1 MDHRKAGLLDSEYEI
16 ICRELGREPNE
27 AELRIFG
34 VMWSEHCS
42 YKSSKPLL
50 GLFPKEGP
58 AVLKGVGENAG
69 VVDAGD
75 GWGLA
80 FKVESHNHPSAV
92 EPYQGAATGVGG
104 IIRDILAMGA
114 RPMASLDGLF
124 FGNPDSRKTIFLSNG
139 IVKGVGGYGN
149 CVGVPTVGGKTFY
162 DARYEDNPLLNA
174 FCMGLVNAE
183 SIVSSQTAEPGNL
196 VVLLGSK
203 TGRDGI
209 GGAAFA
215 SVELGEDTKA
225 SRPQVQIGDPFV
237 EKLLIEACLEAL
249 ENCLVTSM
257 QDMGAAGITSSASEI
272 AAKSG
277 VGMILDLDKVP
288 LREADMSAWEIAL
301 SESQERML
309 LIVLPEKLELVL
321 SLGEKW
327 DLDCAVIGK
336 TVEGDRFI
344 LEKGGSVAVDLP
356 ASLIGG
362 GCPEIRWPA
371 ITPANLANRQTF
383 ELENEILPSDL
394 AESLLKLIGSPSL
407 REKTWITRQYDSM
420 VQVNTIQ
427 GPGAPLSLVRIK
439 ENGNIA
445 AITMEALPWA
455 CQLDPFRGGYE
466 TMARSLRPLWV
477 AGARHLGM
485 TNCLNFPSPEN
496 PEQFWEFSEAVKGLA
511 ECCVDLGCPV
521 VSGNVSLYNESAGLS
536 ILPTPLVC
544 SVGLISSG
552 ESPLLPG
559 NWKEGDILYLVGMD
573 NAAIPASHF
582 QVTCMGML
590 KGLPVPPSPEM
601 ERDFK
606 ERAILTA
613 GKNVADSAIP
623 ILGGGLGI
631 ALCKEAISS
640 GLGAEIQ
647 LGTPTLPAVSLF
659 GEGGA
664 RALYAVPSV
673 KAFEFL
679 RIWKGFP
686 VRQVGNVRGES
697 LRLPGSTPLPIETLL
712 KAWRGV

>member
-1 MDHRKAGLLDSEYEI
+1 MDYRKAGLRPHEYEI
-16 ICRELGREPNE
+16 IRRELGRDPNE
-27 AELRIFG
+27 TELRIFG

-42 YKSSKPLL
+42 YKSSRPLL
-50 GLFPKEGP
+50 KLFPKEGP
-58 AVLKGVGENAG
+58 SVLKGVGENAG

-114 RPMASLDGLF
+114 RPIASLDGLF
-124 FGNPDSRKTIFLSNG
+124 FGRADSAKTRFLSNG

-149 CVGVPTVGGKTFY
+149 CVGVPTVGGKTLY
-162 DARYEDNPLLNA
+162 DERYEDNPLLNA
-174 FCMGLVNAE
+174 FCIGLVASG

-249 ENCLVTSM
+249 EKNLVISM

-277 VGMILDLDKVP
+277 VGMILDLDRVP
-288 LREADMSAWEIAL
+288 LREADMAAWEIAL

-309 LIVLPEKLELVL
+309 LIVRPENLESVL

-327 DLDCAVIGK
+327 DLDCAVIGE
-336 TVEGDRFI
+336 TVEGNRFV
-344 LEKGGSVAVDLP
+344 LRKEGAVWADLP

-362 GCPEIRWPA
+362 GCPEIHWAAKP
-371 ITPANLANRQTF
+371 PKDLDQRQTF
-383 ELENEILPSDL
+383 EFDPSEFSGDL
-394 AESLLKLIGSPSL
+394 SQALLSLLASPSL
-407 REKTWITRQYDSM
+407 KEKSWITRQYDSM
-420 VQVNTIQ
+420 VQLNTVQ
-427 GPGAPLSLVRIK
+427 GPGAPVSLLRIK
-439 ENGNIA
+439 ENGNLVAIA
-445 AITMEALPWA
+445 MEALPWA
-455 CQLDPFRGGYE
+455 CTLDPYRGGYE

-496 PEQFWEFSEAVKGLA
+496 PEQFWEFSEAVRGLA
-511 ECCVDLGCPV
+511 ECCRDLSCPV
-521 VSGNVSLYNESAGLS
+521 VSGNVSLYNESAGRS

-544 SVGLISSG
+544 SVGILSASG
-552 ESPLLPG
+552 VPLLPRK
-559 NWKEGDILYLVGMD
+559 WREGDLLYLVGME
-573 NAAIPASHF
+573 NASIPGSHF
-582 QVTCMGML
+582 QTHVL
-590 KGLPVPPSPEM
+590 KRLAGRPLPPSPNM
-601 ERDFK
+601 EADFMD
-606 ERAILTA
+606 RALQTA
-613 GKNVADSAIP
+613 EQQLADSAMP
-623 ILGGGLGI
+623 LLGGGLGI
-631 ALCKEAISS
+631 ALAKEAIAA
-640 GLGAEIQ
+640 GVGARIQ
-647 LGTPTLPAVSLF
+647 LEIPTHPLALF
-659 GEGGA
+659 FAEGGA
-664 RALYAVPSV
+664 RALYAVPARNV
-673 KAFEFL
+673 PKFL
-679 RIWKGFP
+679 QTWTGFPLRQIGTVGGDFLCLPQSEPISLQTLANTWKG
-686 VRQVGNVRGES
+686 
-697 LRLPGSTPLPIETLL
+697 
-712 KAWRGV
+712 A

>member
-1 MDHRKAGLLDSEYEI
+1 MDYRKAGLRDTEIEI
-16 ICRELGREPNE
+16 IRRDLGREPNE
-27 AELRIFG
+27 AEIRIFG

-42 YKSSKPLL
+42 YKSSRPLL
-50 GLFPKEGP
+50 RLFPKEGP

-69 VVDAGD
+69 VVDAGN

-124 FGNPDSRKTIFLSNG
+124 FGKANSRKTRFLSDG

-149 CVGVPTVGGKTFY
+149 CVGVPTVGGKTLY
-162 DARYEDNPLLNA
+162 DERYEGNPLLNA
-174 FCMGLVNAE
+174 FCMGLVASG
-183 SIVSSQTAEPGNL
+183 SIVSSQTAVPGSL

-215 SVELGEDTKA
+215 STELGEDTKA

-249 ENCLVTSM
+249 EKGLVASM

-288 LREADMSAWEIAL
+288 LRETDMEAWEIAL

-309 LIVLPEKLELVL
+309 LIVRPEKLDSVL
-321 SLGEKW
+321 ALGEKW

-344 LEKGGSVAVDLP
+344 LEKDGEVCVDLP

-362 GCPEIRWPA
+362 GCPEISWPSEK
-371 ITPANLANRQTF
+371 PKDLEKRQAF
-383 ELENEILPSDL
+383 EFNAADLPKDL
-394 AESLLKLIGSPSL
+394 VQSLFMLLSSPSL

-420 VQVNTIQ
+420 VQVNTVQ
-427 GPGAPLSLVRIK
+427 GPGAPVSLVRIK
-439 ENGNIA
+439 ENGNIS

-455 CQLDPFRGGYE
+455 CHLDPFRGGYE
-466 TMARSLRPLWV
+466 TMARSLRPLWI

-496 PEQFWEFSEAVKGLA
+496 PEQFWEFEESVKGLA
-511 ECCVDLGCPV
+511 ACCRDLSCPV
-521 VSGNVSLYNESAGLS
+521 VSGNVSLYNESSGLA

-544 SVGLISSG
+544 SVGLLEASQT
-552 ESPLLPG
+552 PLLPG
-559 NWKEGDILYLVGMD
+559 NWKEGDYLFLAGID
-573 NAAIPASHF
+573 NASIPGSHF
-582 QVTCMGML
+582 QVNVLGSL
-590 KGLPVPPSPEM
+590 KGRPLPPCAEM
-601 ERDFK
+601 EKDFM
-606 ERAILTA
+606 ERALLTS
-613 GKNVADSAIP
+613 GRKLADSAIP
-623 ILGGGLGI
+623 LLGGGLGI
-631 ALCKEAISS
+631 ALCKESIAS
-640 GLGAEIQ
+640 GLGAEIH
-647 LGTPTLPAVSLF
+647 LDIPTHPVAAF
-659 GEGGA
+659 FAEGGA
-664 RALYAVPSV
+664 RALYAVPAP
-673 KAFEFL
+673 KIPEFL
-679 RIWKGFP
+679 RVWTGFP
-686 VRQVGNVRGES
+686 LRQIGYVGGTD
-697 LRLPGSTPLPIETLL
+697 LRLPGSEPLPVKMIE
-712 KAWRGV
+712 KAWKGA

>member
-1 MDHRKAGLLDSEYEI
+1 LDHRKAGLLDAEYGI

-50 GLFPKEGP
+50 SLFPKEGP
-58 AVLKGVGENAG
+58 SVLKGVGENAG
-69 VVDAGD
+69 VVDAGN

-124 FGNPDSRKTIFLSNG
+124 FGKPDSPKTVFLSNG

-149 CVGVPTVGGKTFY
+149 CVGVPTVGGKTLY
-162 DARYEDNPLLNA
+162 DDRFEDNPLLNA
-174 FCMGLVNAE
+174 FCMGLVKAD

-196 VVLLGSK
+196 VVLLGSR

-249 ENCLVTSM
+249 ENGLVTSM

-277 VGMILDLDKVP
+277 VGMILDLDLVP
-288 LREADMSAWEIAL
+288 LREADMTAWEIAL

-309 LIVLPEKLELVL
+309 LIVRPEKLEPVL
-321 SLGEKW
+321 ALGEKW

-344 LEKGGSVAVDLP
+344 LEKDGAVAVDLP

-362 GCPEIRWPA
+362 GCPEINWPSKV
-371 ITPANLANRQTF
+371 PADLERRQEF
-383 ELENEILPSDL
+383 ELEKVSVPEDLGTPIL
-394 AESLLKLIGSPSL
+394 ELIGSPSL

-420 VQVNTIQ
+420 VQVNTLQ

-455 CQLDPFRGGYE
+455 CHLDPFRGGFE

-496 PEQFWEFSEAVKGLA
+496 PEQFWEFSEAVRGLA
-511 ECCVDLGCPV
+511 QCCLDLQCPV
-521 VSGNVSLYNESAGLS
+521 VSGNVSLYNESSGLS
-536 ILPTPLVC
+536 ILPTPLV
-544 SVGLISSG
+544 SAVGLIPAG
-552 ESPLLPG
+552 DQPLLPG
-559 NWKEGDILYLVGMD
+559 NWKDGDHLYLVGMD
-573 NAAIPASHF
+573 NAAIPASHY
-582 QVTCMGML
+582 QVSFLGML
-590 KGLPVPPSPEM
+590 KGRPIPPSPEM
-601 ERDFK
+601 ELDFM
-606 ERAILTA
+606 ERALLTA
-613 GKNVADSAIP
+613 KSRLANSGIP
-623 ILGGGLGI
+623 ILGGGLAV
-631 ALCKEAISS
+631 ALCKEAMSS
-640 GLGAEIQ
+640 SLGAEIR
-647 LGTPTLPAVSLF
+647 LETPTLPVVTLF
-659 GEGGA
+659 AEGGA
-664 RALYAVPSV
+664 RALYSVPAE
-673 KAFEFL
+673 KAFDFL
-679 RIWKGFP
+679 KVWKGFP
-686 VRQVGNVRGES
+686 LRQIGIANGDA
-697 LRLPGSTPLPIETLL
+697 LRLPGSAPLPIEKIA

>member
-1 MDHRKAGLLDSEYEI
+1 MDYRKAGLRDVEIEI
-16 ICRELGREPNE
+16 IRRELGREPNE

-42 YKSSKPLL
+42 YKSSRPLL
-50 GLFPKEGP
+50 SLFPKNGP

-69 VVDAGD
+69 VVDAGR

-124 FGNPDSRKTIFLSNG
+124 FGKADSPKTRFLSDG

-149 CVGVPTVGGKTFY
+149 CVGVPTVGGKTLY
-162 DARYEDNPLLNA
+162 DERYEGNPLLNA
-174 FCMGLVNAE
+174 FCMGLVASD

-215 SVELGEDTKA
+215 SAELGEDTKA

-249 ENCLVTSM
+249 EKDLVASM

-288 LREADMSAWEIAL
+288 LRETDMEAWEIAL

-309 LIVLPEKLELVL
+309 LIVRPEKLKSVL
-321 SLGEKW
+321 ALGEKW
-327 DLDCAVIGK
+327 DLDCAVIGE

-344 LEKGGSVAVDLP
+344 LEKGGRIRVDLP

-362 GCPEIRWPA
+362 GCPEIAWPVA
-371 ITPANLANRQTF
+371 KPKDLVNRQTF
-383 ELENEILPSDL
+383 EFDEAELPKDL
-394 AESLLKLIGSPSL
+394 VLPLLKLLSSPSL
-407 REKTWITRQYDSM
+407 REKSWITQQYDSM
-420 VQVNTIQ
+420 VQVNTVQ
-427 GPGAPLSLVRIK
+427 GPGAPVSLVRIK

-445 AITMEALPWA
+445 AMTMEALPWA
-455 CQLDPFRGGYE
+455 CYLDPYRGGYE
-466 TMARSLRPLWV
+466 TMARSLRPLWIT
-477 AGARHLGM
+477 GARHLGM

-496 PEQFWEFSEAVKGLA
+496 PEQYWEFQESVKGLA
-511 ECCVDLGCPV
+511 ACCTDLLCPV

-544 SVGLISSG
+544 SVGLLDAG
-552 ESPLLPG
+552 RKPLLPG
-559 NWKEGDILYLVGMD
+559 NWKEGDHLFVAGID
-573 NAAIPASHF
+573 NASIPGSHF
-582 QVTCMGML
+582 QVNFLGRL
-590 KGLPVPPSPEM
+590 NGRPLPPAPEM
-601 ERDFK
+601 ERDFMVRALLTS
-606 ERAILTA
+606 ERNL
-613 GKNVADSAIP
+613 ADSANP
-623 ILGGGLGI
+623 LLGGGLGI
-631 ALCKEAISS
+631 ALCKESILS
-640 GLGAEIQ
+640 GLGAEV
-647 LGTPTLPAVSLF
+647 LLDTPTHSVAAF
-659 GEGGA
+659 FAEGGA
-664 RALYAVPSV
+664 RALYAVPAT
-673 KAFEFL
+673 KIPEFL
-679 RIWKGFP
+679 QIWRGFP
-686 VRQVGNVRGES
+686 LRPIGVVGGSE
-697 LRLPGSTPLPIETLL
+697 LRLPGSEPVPVQMIS
-712 KAWRGV
+712 KAWKGA

>member
-1 MDHRKAGLLDSEYEI
+1 MDHRKAGLLDTEYGI

-50 GLFPKEGP
+50 SLFPKEGP
-58 AVLKGVGENAG
+58 SVLKGVGENAG

-124 FGNPDSRKTIFLSNG
+124 FGKPDSPKTAFLSNG

-162 DARYEDNPLLNA
+162 DDRFEDNPLLNA
-174 FCMGLVNAE
+174 FCMGLVKAD

-196 VVLLGSK
+196 VVLLGSR

-249 ENCLVTSM
+249 ENGLVTSM

-277 VGMILDLDKVP
+277 VGMILDLDQVP
-288 LREADMSAWEIAL
+288 LRESDMTAWEIAL

-309 LIVLPEKLELVL
+309 LIVRPEKLEPVL
-321 SLGEKW
+321 ALGEKW

-344 LEKGGSVAVDLP
+344 LEKDGTVAVDLP

-362 GCPEIRWPA
+362 GCPEINWPSK
-371 ITPANLANRQTF
+371 IPADLGCRQAF
-383 ELENEILPSDL
+383 ELEKVYVPEDL
-394 AESLLKLIGSPSL
+394 GAPLLKLIGSPSL

-420 VQVNTIQ
+420 VQVNTVQ
-427 GPGAPLSLVRIK
+427 GPGAPVSLVRIK

-455 CQLDPFRGGYE
+455 CHLDPFRGGFE

-477 AGARHLGM
+477 AGAKHLGM

-511 ECCVDLGCPV
+511 QCCLDLGCPV
-521 VSGNVSLYNESAGLS
+521 VSGNVSLYNESSGLS
-536 ILPTPLVC
+536 ILPTPLV
-544 SVGLISSG
+544 SAVGLIPAG
-552 ESPLLPG
+552 DKPLLPG
-559 NWKEGDILYLVGMD
+559 NWKDGDQLYLVGMD

-582 QVTCMGML
+582 QVSFLGML
-590 KGLPVPPSPEM
+590 KGLPIPPSAEM
-601 ERDFK
+601 ERDFM
-606 ERAILTA
+606 ERALLTA
-613 GKNVADSAIP
+613 KNQLANSGIP
-623 ILGGGLGI
+623 ILGGGLAV
-631 ALCKEAISS
+631 ALCKEAIST

-647 LGTPTLPAVSLF
+647 LETPTLPVVTLF
-659 GEGGA
+659 AEGGT
-664 RALYAVPSV
+664 RALYSVPAA
-673 KAFEFL
+673 KAFDFL
-679 RIWKGFP
+679 QVWKGFP
-686 VRQVGNVRGES
+686 IRQIGIANGDT
-697 LRLPGSTPLPIETLL
+697 LRLPGSAPLPIE
-712 KAWRGV
+712 KISNAWRGV

>member
-1 MDHRKAGLLDSEYEI
+1 M
-16 ICRELGREPNE
+16 
-27 AELRIFG
+27 
-34 VMWSEHCS
+34 
-42 YKSSKPLL
+42 
-50 GLFPKEGP
+50 
-58 AVLKGVGENAG
+58 
-69 VVDAGD
+69 DAGE

-124 FGNPDSRKTIFLSNG
+124 FGNPGSRKTAFLSNG

-149 CVGVPTVGGKTFY
+149 CVGVPTVGGKTLY
-162 DARYEDNPLLNA
+162 DERYEDNPLLNA
-174 FCMGLVNAE
+174 FCMGLVRAD
-183 SIVSSQTAEPGNL
+183 SIVSSQTADPGTL

-249 ENCLVTSM
+249 ENDLVIGM

-277 VGMILDLDKVP
+277 VGMILDLDLVP
-288 LREADMSAWEIAL
+288 LRENDMTAWEIAL

-309 LIVLPEKLELVL
+309 LIVRPEKLEPVMA
-321 SLGEKW
+321 LGEKW

-336 TVEGDRFI
+336 TVAGDRFI
-344 LEKGGSVAVDLP
+344 LEKDGSVAVDLP

-362 GCPEIRWPA
+362 GCPEIYWPSA
-371 ITPANLANRQTF
+371 IPVDLQKRQDY
-383 ELENEILPSDL
+383 ELENASLPEDL
-394 AESLLKLIGSPSL
+394 NSPLLKLIGSPSL
-407 REKTWITRQYDSM
+407 RDKTWITRQYDSM
-420 VQVNTIQ
+420 VQVNTVQ
-427 GPGAPLSLVRIK
+427 GPGSPVSIVRIK
-439 ENGNIA
+439 ENGNLA

-455 CQLDPFRGGYE
+455 CHLDPFRGGYE

-496 PEQFWEFSEAVKGLA
+496 PEQFWEFSESVKGLA
-511 ECCVDLGCPV
+511 DCCSDLLCPV
-521 VSGNVSLYNESAGLS
+521 VSGNVSLYNESSGLS

-544 SVGLISSG
+544 SVGLIPSG
-552 ESPLLPG
+552 TRPLLPG
-559 NWKEGDILYLVGMD
+559 NWKEGDQLYLVGME
-573 NAAIPASHF
+573 NAVIPASHF
-582 QVTCMGML
+582 QVTIQGTL
-590 KGLPVPPSPEM
+590 KGRPIPPSPEM
-601 ERDFK
+601 ERDFM
-606 ERAILTA
+606 ERSLLTA
-613 GKNVADSAIP
+613 ERGLADSGLT
-623 ILGGGLGI
+623 ILGGGLAV
-631 ALCKEAISS
+631 ALAKEAITS
-640 GLGAEIQ
+640 GLGAEIR
-647 LGTPTLPAVSLF
+647 TETLTHPAVLLF

-664 RALYAVPSV
+664 RALYAVPPRKV
-673 KAFEFL
+673 FEFL
-679 RIWKGFP
+679 QVWKGFP
-686 VRQVGNVRGES
+686 LRQVGIVSGS
-697 LRLPGSTPLPIETLL
+697 ALRLPNSEPLPIETLS
-712 KAWRGV
+712 KTWRGV